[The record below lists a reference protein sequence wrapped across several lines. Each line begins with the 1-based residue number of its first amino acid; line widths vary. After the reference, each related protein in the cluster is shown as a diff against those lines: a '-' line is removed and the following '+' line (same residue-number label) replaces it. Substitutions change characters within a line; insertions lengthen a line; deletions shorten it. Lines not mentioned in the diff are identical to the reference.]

1 MEANHIPLIMQR
13 LAQIVA
19 EDRIRKYSTALIV
32 KIIVILKI
40 YGVSYRS
47 SRYFFNNHP
56 EFMEMLNMTDIPNFR
71 TLSCRSL
78 RIDWHFINS
87 SIIDIINPY
96 NDSAAVDSSVVKTCR
111 DTTAQRRRKNGKYK
125 DPESSWGYGTMGYEY
140 GRKVHAA
147 IDTDSL
153 SVMEWK
159 TTTASVYDKNIAF
172 EMIDSIRNYN
182 YILMDA
188 AYDSSDIY
196 DYIFENAHA
205 IPVIDTNRRGGIVED
220 RLSYN
225 RKLGIELR
233 KKESSRYKL
242 RWEIERTFSIL
253 KEILKMEYIWY
264 VGNRNYDIAIGE
276 IIVAYNC
283 IVMANKITGISG
295 RKIMYI
301 VS

>member
-19 EDRIRKYSTALIV
+19 ENRIRKYSASLIV

-47 SRYFFNNHP
+47 SKYFFNNHP

-78 RIDWHFINS
+78 RIDWHYINS

-96 NDSAAVDSSVVKTCR
+96 NDSAAVNSSVVKPCK
-111 DTTAQRRRKNGKYK
+111 DTTAQRRRKNKKYK
-125 DPESSWGYGTMGYEY
+125 DPESSWCYGTMGYEY
-140 GRKVHAA
+140 GRKVHAS

-159 TTTASVYDKNIAF
+159 ITTASVYDKNMAV

-196 DYIFENAHA
+196 DYIFENAHTM
-205 IPVIDTNRRGGIVED
+205 PVIDTNRRRGIVQD
-220 RLSYN
+220 RLTYN
-225 RKLGIELR
+225 RKLGIALR
-233 KKESSRYKL
+233 KKRIIK
-242 RWEIERTFSIL
+242 IQIA
-253 KEILKMEYIWY
+253 
-264 VGNRNYDIAIGE
+264 VGDRKDIFH
-276 IIVAYNC
+276 
-283 IVMANKITGISG
+283 S
-295 RKIMYI
+295 
-301 VS
+301 